1 VILLRSKPFVFR
13 RFIWHWHCTLVGGSF
28 RPAAQ
33 ALKIET
39 ESRGGRTTIR
49 LIGHFEWQH
58 IEELTRELQSHGATV
73 VVDLKELMTV
83 DLDVVRFLGA
93 REIAG
98 AEIVNCAQYVRK
110 WIDRE
115 RRFGEIG

>member
-1 VILLRSKPFVFR
+1 MILQLSKPFVLR
-13 RFIWHWHCTLVGGSF
+13 RFIWPQHCTLVQGSF
-28 RPAAQ
+28 KPAAQ

-39 ESRGGRTTIR
+39 VSRSGRTTIR
-49 LIGHFEWQH
+49 LIGHFQSQH
-58 IEELTRELQSHGATV
+58 IEELTRQLQSHAATV
-73 VVDLKELMTV
+73 VLDLEELMIV

-98 AEIVNCAQYVRK
+98 AKIVNCSEYVRK

-115 RRFGEIG
+115 RRFGEIK

>member
-1 VILLRSKPFVFR
+1 VILPPRKPFVFK
-13 RFIWHWHCTLVGGSF
+13 RFIWHKHCILLGGSF
-28 RPAAQ
+28 RAAAQ

-49 LIGHFEWQH
+49 LIGHFELQH
-58 IEELTRELQSHGATV
+58 IEELTRQLQSHGTTAV
-73 VVDLKELMTV
+73 LDLKELVIV

-98 AEIVNCAQYVRK
+98 AKIVNCSPYVRK

-115 RRFGEIG
+115 RRFGEIE